1 MQTNFIKNC
10 VKGFLVSILSSVV
23 LLLLFGWICFMQED
37 PDGLIGILGRVALY
51 VSAFLGGLFASRF
64 NRSMGLVSGLTT
76 GGIFMLT
83 VVMLSMFLRESDSP
97 LSFMTW
103 VMFLLIAVVAALGG
117 YFGVPSGKRKK
128 RRAHKK
134 NK

>member
-10 VKGFLVSILSSVV
+10 VKGLLVSIFSSVA

-51 VSAFLGGLFASRF
+51 VSAFLGGFFASRF
-64 NRSMGLVSGLTT
+64 NRSMGLISGLTT
-76 GGIFMLT
+76 GGVFMLT
-83 VVMLSMFLRESDSP
+83 VVLLSMFLRESDSP

-128 RRAHKK
+128 RREYHRG
-134 NK
+134 